1 MLLAGDE
8 FARTQQGNNNG
19 YCQDSEISWVDWN
32 INDKGQSLI
41 LFTYRLIALR
51 RRFPILPRGRF
62 FTGNL
67 NEKLNIKDVTWF
79 QPGGEEMN
87 EETWGD
93 AHLKSIGMSLDGRS
107 QPTGLLRVGSQ
118 STVLLFSASHED
130 VVFTLPEVAP
140 FFDTFQPDDISEH
153 TFDFGHHYTCPSRT
167 VVLFE
172 LVNSKSSMVV
182 A

>member
-1 MLLAGDE
+1 M
-8 FARTQQGNNNG
+8 
-19 YCQDSEISWVDWN
+19 
-32 INDKGQSLI
+32 
-41 LFTYRLIALR
+41 
-51 RRFPILPRGRF
+51 
-62 FTGNL
+62 

-79 QPGGEEMN
+79 HPGGEEMN
-87 EETWGD
+87 EEAWGD
-93 AHLKSIGMSLDGRS
+93 GHLKSIGMLLDGRS

-118 STVLLFSASHED
+118 STVLLLFSASHED
-130 VVFTLPEVAP
+130 VVFTLPEVAHGRGWRHI
-140 FFDTFQPDDISEH
+140 FDTFQPDDISEH